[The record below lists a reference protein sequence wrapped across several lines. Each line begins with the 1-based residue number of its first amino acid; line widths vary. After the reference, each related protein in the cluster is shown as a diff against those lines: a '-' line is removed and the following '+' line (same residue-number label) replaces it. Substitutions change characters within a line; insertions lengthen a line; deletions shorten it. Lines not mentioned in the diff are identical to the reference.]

1 MNSFFAWVGNTD
13 ISFYCR
19 KTSLPDESVK
29 TDISGCPLEAALR
42 YRKYDKICLLL
53 TAQHEFAIPLL
64 RSHLPKDAKLIP
76 TSLSNPVDY
85 YEIYRICLSYLTQFY
100 REVDHNDFLL
110 SSGTPAMAAIWLL
123 LGKTRFPGHFL
134 QTFQNQCSE
143 IEIPFRMTV
152 DLIPSILNAQD
163 RRTLQIP
170 NEIPRGFQHIAG
182 KSPAIRKAVG
192 IASKAAIHNISVL
205 LCGESGTGKELFA
218 HAIHQTSPRRDQPF
232 EAINCAALPSNLLES
247 ELFGYRKGA
256 FTGAS
261 KDHPGAFQRV
271 DGGTLFLDEIG
282 ECSPELQ
289 VKLLRALQPPQ
300 DESFSVRE
308 YYPVG
313 AEKAERSDVRI
324 ICATNRN
331 LLKEIQKG
339 NFRADLY
346 YRIATVSIQLPP
358 LRERKEDILLLAEEL
373 RARAVSQ
380 FQKDDPDF
388 EDKYFSEDTKNF
400 IKNCDWPG
408 NIRQLQ
414 HAILQ
419 GIILCEKN
427 QILPD
432 DLGVAQESQES
443 SPFEEKMLGDSF
455 SLDREVGKLQKYYLE
470 KALRM
475 AAGNKSKAAR
485 LLGLASYQRFDFLWK
500 K

>member
-19 KTSLPDESVK
+19 NTSLPDESVK

-205 LCGESGTGKELFA
+205 LCEKVEPEKSFLLMQFIKPVRGEINRLRQSIVLRFHPIFWNRNSSVIGKGL
-218 HAIHQTSPRRDQPF
+218 
-232 EAINCAALPSNLLES
+232 LPE
-247 ELFGYRKGA
+247 RPK
-256 FTGAS
+256 
-261 KDHPGAFQRV
+261 
-271 DGGTLFLDEIG
+271 II
-282 ECSPELQ
+282 
-289 VKLLRALQPPQ
+289 RAL
-300 DESFSVRE
+300 FS
-308 YYPVG
+308 G
-313 AEKAERSDVRI
+313 WMAERCFWMKSGSVL
-324 ICATNRN
+324 RN
-331 LLKEIQKG
+331 C
-339 NFRADLY
+339 R
-346 YRIATVSIQLPP
+346 
-358 LRERKEDILLLAEEL
+358 
-373 RARAVSQ
+373 
-380 FQKDDPDF
+380 
-388 EDKYFSEDTKNF
+388 
-400 IKNCDWPG
+400 
-408 NIRQLQ
+408 
-414 HAILQ
+414 
-419 GIILCEKN
+419 
-427 QILPD
+427 
-432 DLGVAQESQES
+432 
-443 SPFEEKMLGDSF
+443 
-455 SLDREVGKLQKYYLE
+455 
-470 KALRM
+470 
-475 AAGNKSKAAR
+475 
-485 LLGLASYQRFDFLWK
+485 
-500 K
+500 

>member
-13 ISFYCR
+13 ISFYR
-19 KTSLPDESVK
+19 RNASSPEETVE
-29 TDISGCPLEAALR
+29 TGISGCPLDAALR
-42 YRKYDKICLLL
+42 YRKYDNIYLFL
-53 TAQHEFAIPLL
+53 TSQHEFAIPLL
-64 RSHLPKDAKLIP
+64 QSHLPGCAKLIQ
-76 TSLSNPVDY
+76 THLSNPVDY
-85 YEIYRICLSYLTQFY
+85 YEIYRISQTYLTQFY
-100 REVDHNDFLL
+100 RGKDHNDFLL

-123 LGKTRFPGHFL
+123 LGKTHFPGHFL
-134 QTFQNQCSE
+134 QTFQNRCSE

-152 DLIPSILNAQD
+152 DLIPSILNEQD
-163 RRTLQIP
+163 RRTQQIP
-170 NEIPRGFQHIAG
+170 YEAPSGFQHITG
-182 KSPAIRKAVG
+182 KSPAIRKAIEV
-192 IASKAAIHNISVL
+192 ASKAAIHNISVL

-218 HAIHQTSPRRDQPF
+218 HAIHQTSPRRYKPF

-300 DESFSVRE
+300 GEGFSVRE

-346 YRIATVSIQLPP
+346 YRIATVSVQLPP
-358 LRERKEDILLLAEEL
+358 LRERKEDILLLADVL
-373 RARAVSQ
+373 RARAVRQ
-380 FQKDDPDF
+380 FQKDDPEF
-388 EDKYFSEDTKNF
+388 KDKFFSEDTKKF
-400 IKNCDWPG
+400 IENCDWPG

-419 GIILCEKN
+419 GIILCEN
-427 QILPD
+427 DQISPE
-432 DLGVAQESQES
+432 DLGVAMESQDS
-443 SPFEEKMLGDSF
+443 SPFVEKMLGDSF
-455 SLDREVGKLQKYYLE
+455 SLDREVRKFQKYYLE
-470 KALRM
+470 KALLL